1 MQAPVW
7 LGFGVDAPKAYQRGG
22 HPCVHPDA
30 EPVQEAKV
38 SFLSCFGLVQE
49 EWMGPKNGGRRVA
62 WLLDSVEGC
71 YSVDT

>member
-22 HPCVHPDA
+22 HPCVHPYA

-38 SFLSCFGLVQE
+38 SFLSCIGLVQE
-49 EWMGPKNGGRRVA
+49 EWVGPKNAGQRVA
-62 WLLDSVEGC
+62 
-71 YSVDT
+71 